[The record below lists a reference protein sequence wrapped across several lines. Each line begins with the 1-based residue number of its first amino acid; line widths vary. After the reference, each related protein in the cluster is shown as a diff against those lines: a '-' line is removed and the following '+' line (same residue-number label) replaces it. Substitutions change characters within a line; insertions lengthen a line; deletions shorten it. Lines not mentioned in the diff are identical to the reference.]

1 MIIDIHVH
9 CKISSIEYSKT
20 CLIRHLFN
28 PFPHVIRHFLP
39 TLTVFMCV
47 HVGLGRF
54 QCTFMEI
61 FTACFSSLKNARHA
75 QLEMKLK

>member
-20 CLIRHLFN
+20 CLIQHLFY
-28 PFPHVIRHFLP
+28 PFPHVIRHFMP

-47 HVGLGRF
+47 TLVYPAPCLFRREISLTVHVGLGRF
-54 QCTFMEI
+54 
-61 FTACFSSLKNARHA
+61 
-75 QLEMKLK
+75 